1 MDVGELEISVVRRL
15 QSFSGSGFRVFFNTI
30 LRGLRVCSCFN
41 GFNHLSLAQ
50 PNPLGQVIFTAAAFR
65 ASGFNILTFRLQG
78 FRALGLRILVHLVPA
93 APAAAVSDGLM
104 LMTVLLLL
112 LLLVL
117 WS

>member
-30 LRGLRVCSCFN
+30 LRGLRVWSC
-41 GFNHLSLAQ
+41 FNHLSLAQ
-50 PNPLGQVIFTAAAFR
+50 PNPPGQVIFTAAAFR